1 MKKEE
6 RLLDA
11 LGDVKSSYIL
21 ECSQYVGNNQ
31 KEVLLLRP
39 QKPRW
44 AHFSAV
50 AAAMALFITATLLL
64 LPKARE
70 ARQAEAASSV
80 IQLGDGTQLKIVPQ
94 LGEEAEGFS
103 PIDRIEIYRD
113 EALLQTIDESTLPD
127 PAANYYNEGLYLGQ
141 ADGLG
146 QPDYRD
152 VNFDGYTD
160 IGFPSQGRA
169 TDNLPYHYFLWNN
182 AAGQFDYGFILF
194 GGAALEVDEEAR
206 QLIETVSTGSGL
218 IERYYRFTDG
228 LLQQIDVGQST
239 DNHPDFQISY
249 DETQLA
255 MTSGEGGLFISPLQG
270 VGSYT
275 PVCEIQI
282 ELLPGVLPTAA
293 ADEAQAGL
301 RGLNVG
307 TVRRSK
313 DWDQTILHVQYGTQ
327 WDAMVEDIHFISAG
341 VRGTYKVTS
350 RYYVEAAE
358 GYGVTFAQI
367 CQSFTCL
374 LPESA
379 NPEAERA
386 AIAFADGFFSGDW
399 TDMEPYLNDP
409 NGEISREDIYTGS
422 EDIKMVELRGLDT
435 LDEQIRQKGTGSLSL
450 LFRAGGEDSRTS
462 LSMDMIKAESGYK
475 VSFYGLEK

>member
-6 RLLDA
+6 KLLDA

-21 ECSQYVGNNQ
+21 ECSQYVGNEQ

-50 AAAMALFITATLLL
+50 AAVMALFITATLLL

-70 ARQAEAASSV
+70 ARQVEAASSV
-80 IQLGDGTQLKIVPQ
+80 IQLGDGTNLKIVLQ
-94 LGEEAEGFS
+94 TDAEEDGFS
-103 PIDRIEIYRD
+103 PVREISVYRD
-113 EALLQTIDESTLPD
+113 DALLQTIGESALPEL
-127 PAANYYNEGLYLGQ
+127 AANYNEGLYLGRSG
-141 ADGLG
+141 AG

-160 IGFPSQGRA
+160 IGLPALGQA
-169 TDNLPYHYFLWNN
+169 AENLPYHYFLWN
-182 AAGQFDYGFILF
+182 AATGQFDYGFILF
-194 GGAALEVDEEAR
+194 GGAALEVDEAA
-206 QLIETVSTGSGL
+206 QHLIETVKTNAGTVARL
-218 IERYYRFTDG
+218 YRFENG
-228 LLQQIDVGQST
+228 ALQQIDINEGTVS
-239 DNHPDFQISY
+239 HPDFQISY
-249 DETQLA
+249 DETEFA
-255 MTSGEGGLFISPLQG
+255 MTRGDGGTFIAPLQG

-282 ELLPGVLPTAA
+282 ELLPGILPTAA
-293 ADEAQAGL
+293 VDKAQAGL
-301 RGLNVG
+301 TGLNVG

-313 DWDQTILHVQYGTQ
+313 DWDRTILHVQYGTQ

-399 TDMEPYLNDP
+399 TDMEPYLNDL
-409 NGEISREDIYTGS
+409 NGEISHEDIYTGS
-422 EDIKMVELRGLDT
+422 GDIELVELRGLDT
-435 LDEQIRQKGTGSLSL
+435 LDEEISQTGSGSLSL
-450 LFRAGGEDSRTS
+450 LFRAGDEDSFTS